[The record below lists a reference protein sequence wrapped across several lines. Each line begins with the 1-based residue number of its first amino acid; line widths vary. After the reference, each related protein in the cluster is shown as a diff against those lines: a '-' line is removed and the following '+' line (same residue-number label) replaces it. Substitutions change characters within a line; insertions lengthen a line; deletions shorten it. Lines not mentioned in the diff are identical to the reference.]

1 MAEKEKHSLVY
12 DNNTLTVRGIAQ
24 VIEISE
30 KEAQFK
36 LADKTLVVKGGGLN
50 VVKLD
55 KEQGVVVLEVA
66 TLTSL
71 VYRQGGL
78 SLKGLF
84 R

>member
-36 LADKTLVVKGGGLN
+36 LSDKTLVVKGSGLN
-50 VVKLD
+50 VIKLD

-71 VYRQGGL
+71 AYRQSGL